1 MANCHFHFLLC
12 TFAIHL
18 TSHQSMY
25 RFHESSI
32 LILFSK
38 LVLIKRTNYC
48 GDHQAVFS
56 SNNAM
61 DILFKVFF
69 EYQSLITSW
78 KGKSEEQLNKDWRST
93 AGALRGEQLLWEAT
107 VVLICVITIAT
118 TLHDPIDYKHGHILL
133 TGQRSAVHVV
143 GSWTHDMSF
152 LSFLS
157 FLSALKDIIIAH
169 KIAAWISAV

>member
-118 TLHDPIDYKHGHILL
+118 TLHDPIDHKQQTWSYAAHRAEVRCASSVVLICHVCHFLVHLKKSWLL
-133 TGQRSAVHVV
+133 KRLRPGSSAT
-143 GSWTHDMSF
+143 WT
-152 LSFLS
+152 
-157 FLSALKDIIIAH
+157 
-169 KIAAWISAV
+169 